1 MNTTQITQEARLIFS
16 PQVAKYLLAKN
27 FNIIDIKP
35 HKNDHRATVFIFR
48 NDEGLDQAIHNYRN
62 RI

>member
-1 MNTTQITQEARLIFS
+1 MNVIQSAQEARLVFS
-16 PQVAKYLLAKN
+16 PQVAKYLLANNYK
-27 FNIIDIKP
+27 IIDIKP